1 MPTQEFD
8 PVALAAQD
16 PEGRLYNKDLKP
28 AEPHERKWSTYSLF
42 SLWMNDAHNAGN
54 YTFAAGLFLI
64 GLSPIQVTLGIL
76 GGALIIF
83 AGCCMSGFMG
93 HDTGAPYPVVSRM
106 SWGIWGANIPALVRG
121 AVAIAWYGIQTFL
134 ASIALKVLLLH
145 FFPGLQGLAET
156 RLFGLDLLGWMAF
169 LILWAIQM
177 VIVAK
182 GMEAVRHFQGWAG
195 PAIWVVMIA
204 LAVWMLSQA
213 NWNISWT
220 QGGGDANL
228 STGEQVYQTIAAVG
242 LTVGVLATL
251 MLNFSDFARFS
262 PSRSDVVKGNA
273 WGLPVNWT
281 AFALTS
287 VIVSA
292 ASVSVYGEAVLDPA
306 ELLEKVDN
314 DIIMLLGSA
323 VFVLATIG
331 VNIVANF
338 VSAAYDISNV
348 NPKRISFR
356 KGGIITSILALV
368 SMPWNLYN
376 SPEVIAYFLGGLGA
390 LLGPFF
396 GILAL
401 DYFWYRKGRFSIP
414 DLYLPTPQSKYYY
427 RNGVNPQAVL
437 AFVPSATIALVL
449 ALVPMFSK
457 VAPFGWFIGAALGAV
472 AYYVVTRGK
481 PLVQG
486 PIEEMVARPDRETVD

>member
-1 MPTQEFD
+1 
-8 PVALAAQD
+8 
-16 PEGRLYNKDLKP
+16 
-28 AEPHERKWSTYSLF
+28 
-42 SLWMNDAHNAGN
+42 
-54 YTFAAGLFLI
+54 
-64 GLSPIQVTLGIL
+64 
-76 GGALIIF
+76 
-83 AGCCMSGFMG
+83 
-93 HDTGAPYPVVSRM
+93 M
-106 SWGIWGANIPALVRG
+106 SWGIWGANFPALVRG

-145 FFPGLQGLAET
+145 FFPGLQGMAET
-156 RLFGLDLLGWMAF
+156 RVLGLDLVGWMGF

-177 VIVAK
+177 LIVAK

-195 PAIWVVMIA
+195 PAIWLVMIA

-251 MLNFSDFARFS
+251 MLNFSDFARFA
-262 PSRSDVVKGNA
+262 PSRRAVVKGNA
-273 WGLPVNWT
+273 WGLPFNWT

-306 ELLEKVDN
+306 ELLERVDS
-314 DIIMLLGSA
+314 DVIMLLGSA
-323 VFVLATIG
+323 VFVIATIG

-338 VSAAYDISNV
+338 VSAAYDLSNV

-356 KGGIITSILALV
+356 KGGIITSVLALV

-376 SPEVIAYFLGGLGA
+376 NPDVIAYFLGGLGA

-396 GILAL
+396 GILAM

-414 DLYLPTPQSKYYY
+414 DLYEPTPKSQYYY
-427 RNGVNPQAVL
+427 RNGVNPQAVI
-437 AFVPSATIALVL
+437 AFVPSAVIALVL
-449 ALVPMFSK
+449 ALVPVFSK
-457 VAPFGWFIGAALGAV
+457 VAPFGWFIGAALGAT
-472 AYYVVTRGK
+472 AYFIVTRGR
-481 PLVQG
+481 PLVDA
-486 PIEEMVARPDRETVD
+486 PVEVMVARPEPVE

>member
-1 MPTQEFD
+1 
-8 PVALAAQD
+8 
-16 PEGRLYNKDLKP
+16 
-28 AEPHERKWSTYSLF
+28 
-42 SLWMNDAHNAGN
+42 
-54 YTFAAGLFLI
+54 
-64 GLSPIQVTLGIL
+64 
-76 GGALIIF
+76 
-83 AGCCMSGFMG
+83 
-93 HDTGAPYPVVSRM
+93 
-106 SWGIWGANIPALVRG
+106 VRG

-156 RLFGLDLLGWMAF
+156 RLFGLDLLGWIAF
-169 LILWAIQM
+169 LILWGIQM

-204 LAVWMLSQA
+204 LAIWMLSQA

-228 STGEQVYQTIAAVG
+228 STGEQIYHTIAAVG

-262 PSRSDVVKGNA
+262 PSRADVVKGNA

-414 DLYLPTPQSKYYY
+414 DLYLPTPESKYYY
-427 RNGVNPQAVL
+427 RNGVNPQAVI
-437 AFVPSATIALVL
+437 AFVPSAAIALIL
-449 ALVPMFSK
+449 ALVPTFEK
-457 VAPFGWFIGAALGAV
+457 VAPFGWFIGAALGAIATRRRAV
-472 AYYVVTRGK
+472 RGDGRAPRPAARRVTVG
-481 PLVQG
+481 
-486 PIEEMVARPDRETVD
+486 

>member
-1 MPTQEFD
+1 MPIQEFD

-28 AEPHERKWSTYSLF
+28 AEPHERRWSTYSLF

-54 YTFAAGLFLI
+54 YTFAAGLFLM

-156 RLFGLDLLGWMAF
+156 RLFGLDLLGWIAF
-169 LILWAIQM
+169 LILWGIQM

-204 LAVWMLSQA
+204 LAIWMLSQA

-228 STGEQVYQTIAAVG
+228 STGEQIYHTIAAVG
-242 LTVGVLATL
+242 LTVGVLAT
-251 MLNFSDFARFS
+251 
-262 PSRSDVVKGNA
+262 
-273 WGLPVNWT
+273 
-281 AFALTS
+281 
-287 VIVSA
+287 
-292 ASVSVYGEAVLDPA
+292 A

-314 DIIMLLGSA
+314 DIIMLLGSG

-414 DLYLPTPQSKYYY
+414 DLYLPTPESKYYY
-427 RNGVNPQAVL
+427 RNGVNPQAVI
-437 AFVPSATIALVL
+437 AFVPSAVIALVL
-449 ALVPMFSK
+449 ALVPVFGK
-457 VAPFGWFIGAALGAV
+457 VAPFGWFIGAALGAT
-472 AYYVVTRGK
+472 AYFIV
-481 PLVQG
+481 
-486 PIEEMVARPDRETVD
+486 

>member
-1 MPTQEFD
+1 MVQ
-8 PVALAAQD
+8 
-16 PEGRLYNKDLKP
+16 LKRRMRRRNG
-28 AEPHERKWSTYSLF
+28 ASKWS
-42 SLWMNDAHNAGN
+42 G
-54 YTFAAGLFLI
+54 
-64 GLSPIQVTLGIL
+64 VRVRECERR
-76 GGALIIF
+76 GAVL
-83 AGCCMSGFMG
+83 ADGSQQR
-93 HDTGAPYPVVSRM
+93 DNEAPYPVVSRM

-156 RLFGLDLLGWMAF
+156 RLFGLDLLGWIAF
-169 LILWAIQM
+169 LILWGIQM

-204 LAVWMLSQA
+204 LAIWMLSQA

-228 STGEQVYQTIAAVG
+228 STGEQIYHTIAAVG

-262 PSRSDVVKGNA
+262 PSRADVVKGNA

-414 DLYLPTPQSKYYY
+414 DLYLPTPESKYYY
-427 RNGVNPQAVL
+427 RNGVNPQAVI
-437 AFVPSATIALVL
+437 AFVPSAAIALIL
-449 ALVPMFSK
+449 ALVPTFEK
-457 VAPFGWFIGAALGAV
+457 VAPFGWFIGAALGAI
-472 AYYVVTRGK
+472 AYYIVTRGK
-481 PLVQG
+481 PLVEG
-486 PIEEMVARPDRETVD
+486 PFEETVARPDQQPVE